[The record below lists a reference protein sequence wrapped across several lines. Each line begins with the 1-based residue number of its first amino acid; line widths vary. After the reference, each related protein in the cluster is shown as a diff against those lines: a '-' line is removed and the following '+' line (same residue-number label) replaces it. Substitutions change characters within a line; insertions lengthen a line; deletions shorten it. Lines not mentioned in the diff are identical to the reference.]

1 MNKKERI
8 IIMTKLAI
16 YDKTHGE
23 DDKRANGLFYRDYVY
38 RRNFAF
44 RFFALIG
51 VLIPIAIYIV
61 IMVLSEDMDFLGFDY
76 IQFGINTAIIIAVV
90 LGIYTFVG
98 TRIATEEYTKI
109 KSRLQEYFALIA
121 KLEELDDKYD
131 YKYDYEDF

>member
-1 MNKKERI
+1 MIQKERI

-23 DDKRANGLFYRDYVY
+23 NDKLANGLFYRDYVY

-51 VLIPIAIYIV
+51 TLIPIAIYIV
-61 IMVLSEDMDFLGFDY
+61 IMVLSEDMDFLEFDY
-76 IQFGINTAIIIAVV
+76 VQFGINTAIIVVAVM
-90 LGIYTFVG
+90 GIYTFIG

-109 KSRLQEYFALIA
+109 KLRLQEYFSLIA
-121 KLEELDDKYD
+121 ELEKL
-131 YKYDYEDF
+131 